1 MSFILDALRKSE
13 NERRRHASPGLADA
27 RTMPM
32 RQRRSPWIA
41 LAALLLGA
49 NVILVAIFGFDWY
62 RNLDSVSASAS
73 RTATSIAAPDS
84 GNGSDTGIPASAPA
98 GDFRARSLPTETK
111 RSEAAVSAVPSPTA
125 ARPADLAAA
134 AGVARE
140 PIPRRNP
147 AYADL
152 PTMNEA
158 IVAGDLSVPPLHL
171 DIHVYSPSSSER
183 FVFINMVKYREGG
196 RLQEG
201 PAVEAITESGF
212 VMIHEGNRFL
222 LIRD

>member
-62 RNLDSVSASAS
+62 RNLDSVSASAN

-98 GDFRARSLPTETK
+98 GDFRARSLPTEAK
-111 RSEAAVSAVPSPTA
+111 RSEATVSAVPSPTA

-140 PIPRRNP
+140 PIPRRN
-147 AYADL
+147 AYTDL

-158 IVAGDLSVPPLHL
+158 IVAGNLSVAPLHL
-171 DIHVYSPSSSER
+171 DIHVYSASSSER

-201 PAVEAITESGF
+201 PAVEAITESGV